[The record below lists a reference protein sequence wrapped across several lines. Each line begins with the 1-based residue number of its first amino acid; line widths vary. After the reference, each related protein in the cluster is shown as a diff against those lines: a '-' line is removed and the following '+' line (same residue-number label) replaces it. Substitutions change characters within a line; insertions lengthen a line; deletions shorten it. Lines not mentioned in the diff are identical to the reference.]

1 MKEDRKKKR
10 KIQKLPK
17 IIYVKKVFIYFIEVF
32 FICAIATTQKIT
44 VDDVLQLN
52 DATDNFL
59 IGIEKNIY
67 DIEFTRFILGRS
79 TENLYIYVY
88 MYIYNVKE
96 IHQVCHIQYV
106 AYYITS
112 SSLTVS
118 FWYVMHVK
126 EP

>member
-88 MYIYNVKE
+88 IYTTSRKYIKYVTYSMW
-96 IHQVCHIQYV
+96 HI
-106 AYYITS
+106 I
-112 SSLTVS
+112 
-118 FWYVMHVK
+118 
-126 EP
+126 